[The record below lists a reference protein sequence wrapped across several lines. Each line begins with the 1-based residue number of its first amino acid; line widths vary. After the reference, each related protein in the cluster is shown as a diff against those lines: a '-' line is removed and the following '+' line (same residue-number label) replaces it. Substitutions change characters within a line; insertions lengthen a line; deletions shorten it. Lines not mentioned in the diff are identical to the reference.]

1 LSLFYSLYNLEIIKF
16 AILTKLKAKMNKIK
30 PIRWIALICCIAL
43 PCLLSAQ
50 INPDRILQRAK
61 KKTEKKVEQ
70 RIEKRIDKAV
80 DKSLDEVEDS
90 IGGKEKPKQD
100 ATPQQNA
107 GTANETAMPDIQSQM
122 ESIMPAQPQL
132 SWDSFD
138 FVPGDVIIFEDNQE
152 GEQNGEFPSKW
163 DLAGGLVEN
172 ANFGGDNVI
181 MFRKCNINGLDGIVP
196 LLKNSKEDY
205 LPEEFTIEFDA
216 WFEKPN
222 HTYRVYL
229 MDSKNQKSLDP
240 SNNSG
245 NRFYIRFNQNS
256 ANGRNISDGYY
267 PGFSNANVS
276 SSKPGWRHI
285 SISFNKRA
293 LKCYI
298 DDARVINIPNMEANP
313 VGFTVGFHNTS
324 GNLNGY
330 IKNIR
335 IAKGAVPL
343 YDKVLTDGKFITTGI
358 KFDVNKATIRAESMG
373 TINYVVKM
381 MQDNPSL
388 NFSVEGHTD
397 SDGDDALNMKLSEAR
412 AKAVLDKLVE
422 SGIAKDRLTSK
433 GHGESKPMAGNDSP
447 EGKAQNRRVEFV
459 KF

>member
-1 LSLFYSLYNLEIIKF
+1 MKRITI
-16 AILTKLKAKMNKIK
+16 
-30 PIRWIALICCIAL
+30 IALLTSLCSI
-43 PCLLSAQ
+43 LSIQILNAQ
-50 INPDRILQRAK
+50 ISPERILRNTQR
-61 KKTEKKVEQ
+61 KTERKVEN
-70 RIEKRIDKAV
+70 RIEKRIDKKV
-80 DKSLDEVEDS
+80 DKALDEVEDS
-90 IGGKEKPKQD
+90 MDGKKKTEKPKESQEE
-100 ATPQQNA
+100 TSKKESGSPVNNSGTENKNA
-107 GTANETAMPDIQSQM
+107 SENEPVKQEKPLKPELTWSK
-122 ESIMPAQPQL
+122 
-132 SWDSFD
+132 FD

-181 MFRKCNINGLDGIVP
+181 MFRKCNINGADGIVP
-196 LLKNSKEDY
+196 LLKNTKEDY

-229 MDSKNQKSLDP
+229 MDSKNQKNLDP
-240 SNNSG
+240 SNNSN
-245 NRFYIRFNQNS
+245 NRFYLRFNQNS
-256 ANGRNISDGYY
+256 ADGRNISKGYY
-267 PGFSNANVS
+267 PGFSNANS
-276 SSKPGWRHI
+276 SAGEPGWRHI

-313 VGFTVGFHNTS
+313 VGLTLGFHNPS
-324 GNLNGY
+324 GKINGY

-358 KFDVNKATIRAESMG
+358 KFDVNKANIRAESFG

-381 MQDNPSL
+381 MQDNPDL
-388 NFSVEGHTD
+388 KFSVEGHTD

-412 AKAVLDKLVE
+412 AKAVMDQLVE
-422 SGIAKDRLTSK
+422 MGIAKDRLTSK
-433 GHGESKPMAGNDSP
+433 GHGESNPMVANDTP

>member
-1 LSLFYSLYNLEIIKF
+1 MNRIKS
-16 AILTKLKAKMNKIK
+16 
-30 PIRWIALICCIAL
+30 IRWIAVICCIAL

-90 IGGKEKPKQD
+90 IDGKEKPQQD
-100 ATPQQNA
+100 ATPQQTA

-122 ESIMPAQPQL
+122 ESVMPVQPQL

-138 FVPGDVIIFEDNQE
+138 FVPGDIIIFEDNLE
-152 GEQNGEFPSKW
+152 GERNGEFPSKW
-163 DLAGGLVEN
+163 DLAGGVFEN
-172 ANFGGDNVI
+172 AGFGGENVI
-181 MFRKCNINGLDGIVP
+181 MVRKCNINANDGIVP

-205 LPEEFTIEFDA
+205 LPEEFTVEFDA
-216 WFEKPN
+216 YYEKPN
-222 HTYRVYL
+222 QTYRIYL
-229 MDSKNQKSLDP
+229 FDAKNQKQLDP
-240 SNNSG
+240 NN
-245 NRFYIRFNQNS
+245 NVYKRFYLRFNQNS
-256 ANGRNISDGYY
+256 ADGKEISTGYY
-267 PGFSNANVS
+267 PGFSNANIS

-293 LKCYI
+293 LKAYI
-298 DDARVINIPNMEANP
+298 DDARVMNIPNLEINP
-313 VGFTVGFHNTS
+313 VGITLGFHNPS
-324 GNLNGY
+324 GKLNGY
-330 IKNIR
+330 VKNIR

-343 YDKVLTDGKFITTGI
+343 YDKVLTDGKFVTTGI
-358 KFDVNKATIRAESMG
+358 KFDVNKATIRAESLG

-381 MQDNPSL
+381 MQDNPGL

-397 SDGDDALNMKLSEAR
+397 SDGEDASNLKLSEAR
-412 AKAVLDKLVE
+412 AKAVMDKLVE
-422 SGIAKDRLTSK
+422 SGIAKNRLTSI

>member
-1 LSLFYSLYNLEIIKF
+1 VALKTQCKPTSKKMKRLAIIALF
-16 AILTKLKAKMNKIK
+16 AILSSI
-30 PIRWIALICCIAL
+30 L
-43 PCLLSAQ
+43 PFQSLTAQ
-50 INPDRILQRAK
+50 INTERILRNTQ
-61 KKTEKKVEQ
+61 KKTERKIEN
-70 RIEKRIDKAV
+70 RIEKRIDKNV
-80 DKSLDEVEDS
+80 DKALDGIEDS
-90 IGGKEKPKQD
+90 IDGKEKAEKPKQSTKEVTEKKTD
-100 ATPQQNA
+100 NTENNSSKKETKSETTP
-107 GTANETAMPDIQSQM
+107 TAQEITPKPTLTWAKY
-122 ESIMPAQPQL
+122 
-132 SWDSFD
+132 D

-181 MFRKCNINGLDGIVP
+181 MFRKCNINANDGIVP

-205 LPEEFTIEFDA
+205 LPEEFTVEFDA
-216 WFEKPN
+216 YYEKPN
-222 HTYRVYL
+222 QTYRIYL
-229 MDSKNQKSLDP
+229 FDAKNQKQLDP
-240 SNNSG
+240 TNNVYK
-245 NRFYIRFNQNS
+245 RFYLRFNQNS
-256 ANGRNISDGYY
+256 ADGKDISTGYY

-293 LKCYI
+293 LKAYI

-381 MQDNPSL
+381 LQDNPGL

-412 AKAVLDKLVE
+412 ARAVLDKLVE

>member
-1 LSLFYSLYNLEIIKF
+1 MKRLAIIALF
-16 AILTKLKAKMNKIK
+16 AILSSI
-30 PIRWIALICCIAL
+30 L
-43 PCLLSAQ
+43 PFQSLTAQ
-50 INPDRILQRAK
+50 INTERILRNTQ
-61 KKTEKKVEQ
+61 KKTERKIEN
-70 RIEKRIDKAV
+70 RIEKRIDKNV
-80 DKSLDEVEDS
+80 DKALDGIEDS
-90 IGGKEKPKQD
+90 IDGKEKAEKPKQSTKEVTENKTD
-100 ATPQQNA
+100 NAENNSSKKETKSETTP
-107 GTANETAMPDIQSQM
+107 TSQ
-122 ESIMPAQPQL
+122 EITPKPTLTWAKY
-132 SWDSFD
+132 D

-152 GEQNGEFPSKW
+152 GELNGEFPSKW

-381 MQDNPSL
+381 LQDNPGL